1 MIRDSLR
8 KDKSRITV
16 ILQEMKE
23 IREQKKMEIG
33 RLTNMINQAEEDM
46 VRLRKK
52 YETAVQN
59 RNERGVQLIEREEE
73 VCIFYEKINAQET
86 VLRNGDVSLMEQDEK
101 IRFLKMKA
109 AEKKRQIEQ
118 VKKEL
123 PNKRNLESD
132 LVILQI
138 QVSGTSI

>member
-1 MIRDSLR
+1 MWHRQLQKAMLKQTNNHMIRDSLR
-8 KDKSRITV
+8 KDKSKITV

-59 RNERGVQLIEREEE
+59 RNER
-73 VCIFYEKINAQET
+73 
-86 VLRNGDVSLMEQDEK
+86 
-101 IRFLKMKA
+101 
-109 AEKKRQIEQ
+109 
-118 VKKEL
+118 
-123 PNKRNLESD
+123 
-132 LVILQI
+132 
-138 QVSGTSI
+138 